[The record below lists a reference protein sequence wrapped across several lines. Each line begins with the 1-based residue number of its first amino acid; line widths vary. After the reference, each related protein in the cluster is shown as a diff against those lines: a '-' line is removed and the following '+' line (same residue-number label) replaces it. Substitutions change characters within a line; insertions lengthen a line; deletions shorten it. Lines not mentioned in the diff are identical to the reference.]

1 MMKQLLLISAI
12 LLFISFEI
20 KAQYHAAI
28 GLRGGKFTS
37 GITAKYFFFPDNASG
52 IELMFGKTKIAK
64 GGWLGAVFYE
74 HQFPLHIPILH
85 LPLDFIAGAGV
96 HVGYYPKQYYKIVE
110 GYPVYYNNK
119 CVAVGIDALIGLEYL
134 VPLDWLPLAVGMEAQ
149 PFVEFVNQG
158 PEHLDF
164 AITLKYVFVE

>member
-1 MMKQLLLISAI
+1 MKQLLLITAT
-12 LLFISFEI
+12 FIFLTTQL
-20 KAQYHAAI
+20 KAQYHAAV

-37 GITAKYFFFPDNASG
+37 GITAKYFFSNDNASG
-52 IELMFGKTKIAK
+52 IELMLGKTKIAK
-64 GGWLGAVFYE
+64 GGWLGAAYYV
-74 HQFPLHIPILH
+74 HQFPLLIPILH

-96 HVGYYPKQYYKIVE
+96 HAGYYPKLYYKIEE
-110 GYPVYYNNK
+110 GYPVYYSDK
-119 CVAVGIDALIGLEYL
+119 SVSIGIDALIGLEYL
-134 VPLDWLPLAVGMEAQ
+134 VPLNWLPVAVGVEAQ